1 MDKFYSYTDF
11 LNGFGQNVE
20 EAQQEQ
26 LLKEIYLDL
35 FLNRLSRLHRQ
46 EQLQV
51 LIDIALDERDQESF
65 YKLTEELREL
75 QSN

>member
-1 MDKFYSYTDF
+1 MDKFYSYADF

-26 LLKEIYLDL
+26 LLNEIYLDL

-51 LIDIALDERDQESF
+51 LIDIALDERDQQSF